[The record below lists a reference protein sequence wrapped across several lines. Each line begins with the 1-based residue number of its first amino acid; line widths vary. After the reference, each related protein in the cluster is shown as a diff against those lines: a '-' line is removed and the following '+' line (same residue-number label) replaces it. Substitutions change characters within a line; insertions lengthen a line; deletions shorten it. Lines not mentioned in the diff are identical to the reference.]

1 MSSTSAFRV
10 KCAGG
15 AAAQVLALM
24 NALYIK
30 KNTGRNFLFDYFP
43 YGTGT
48 YWPFEIVN
56 LLNDSEV
63 GDISKVSRGH
73 EPTTDQPQQGK
84 IVENHPINSQKIS
97 LEKIYSYIRRLKVD
111 EVLLRMRREVPINTS
126 LRNLNSVK
134 GWTKSVSGGFFPL
147 LDEDVFRELDN
158 RFKAAGLNSPF
169 SRLKKDSS
177 DYDLV
182 IHYRI
187 GDKRA
192 KFSNPGVVGDDG
204 VIDPIVFSDLIS
216 KYSLLSNRILIVSDE
231 PKVAQELL
239 KEVGLVTEIPKV
251 KNDIWMD
258 ISLMA
263 TAKIFIG
270 TWSQVSHLA
279 SACVAFHGGQAFIPS
294 STGGKN
300 SIKWRMEGVNFYE
313 PAFLDS
319 SNSIYFH

>member
-48 YWPFEIVN
+48 YWPFEIAN
-56 LLNDSEV
+56 LLSHSEV
-63 GDISKVSRGH
+63 GETSKVSRGH
-73 EPTTDQPQQGK
+73 KAMSDKPQQGK
-84 IVENHPINSQKIS
+84 IVESHPINSQQIS
-97 LEKIYSYIRRLKVD
+97 FEKIYRYIRRLKID
-111 EVLLRMRREVPINTS
+111 EVLLRMRGEIPINTS

-147 LDEDVFRELDN
+147 MDSDVFHELDN
-158 RFKAAGLNSPF
+158 RFKAAGLTSPF
-169 SRLKKDSS
+169 NRLINDSS
-177 DYDLV
+177 EYDLV

-204 VIDPIVFSDLIS
+204 VIDPIVFYDLIS
-216 KYSLLSNRILIVSDE
+216 KYGLLSNRVLVVSDE

-239 KEVGLVTEIPKV
+239 KGVGLFTEIPRI
-251 KNDIWMD
+251 KNDIWTD
-258 ISLMA
+258 IALMA
-263 TAKIFIG
+263 SAKYFIG

-300 SIKWRMEGVNFYE
+300 SIKWRMEGVSFYE
-313 PAFLDS
+313 PIFLDS
-319 SNSIYFH
+319 SNSIYFQ

>member
-1 MSSTSAFRV
+1 MSSDSAFRV

-48 YWPFEIVN
+48 YWPFEIKK
-56 LLNDSEV
+56 LLSDSEI
-63 GDISKVSRGH
+63 GDTSKLSRGH
-73 EPTTDQPQQGK
+73 EPATDQPQQGK
-84 IVENHPINSQKIS
+84 IVQNHPINSQHIS
-97 LEKIYSYIRRLKVD
+97 LEKVYTYIRRFKVD
-111 EVLLRMRREVPINTS
+111 EVLLRIRGEIPINTT
-126 LRNLNSVK
+126 LRNLNDVK
-134 GWTKSVSGGFFPL
+134 NWTKSVSGGFFPI
-147 LDEDVFRELDN
+147 LDADVFHELDS
-158 RFKAAGLNSPF
+158 RFKKAGLNSPF
-169 SRLKKDSS
+169 SRLKTVSS

-192 KFSNPGVVGDDG
+192 KFSNPGVVGGDG
-204 VIDPIVFSDLIS
+204 VIDPIVFSNLIS
-216 KYSLLSNRILIVSDE
+216 KFDLSSDRILVVSDE
-231 PKVAQELL
+231 PNVAQQLL
-239 KEVGLVTEIPKV
+239 NGVGLVTEIPRV

-263 TAKIFIG
+263 SAKVFIG

-279 SACVAFHGGQAFIPS
+279 SACVAFHGGRAFIPS
-294 STGGKN
+294 STGGEN
-300 SIKWRMEGVNFYE
+300 SIKWGVEGVSFYE
-313 PAFLDS
+313 PIFLDS
-319 SNSIYFH
+319 SNSIYFQ

>member
-30 KNTGRNFLFDYFP
+30 KNTGKNFIFDYFP

-63 GDISKVSRGH
+63 GHTSKLSRGH
-73 EPTTDQPQQGK
+73 ELATDQPHQGK
-84 IVENHPINSQKIS
+84 IVQNHPINSQQVS
-97 LEKIYSYIRRLKVD
+97 LEKLYRHIRHFKVD
-111 EVLLRMRREVPINTS
+111 EVLLRMRREIPINTS
-126 LRNLNSVK
+126 LRNLNNVK
-134 GWTKSVSGGFFPL
+134 SWTKSVSGGYFPL
-147 LDEDVFRELDN
+147 LDADVFQELDN
-158 RFKAAGLNSPF
+158 RFKGAGLNSPF
-169 SRLKKDSS
+169 SRLPTGSS

-216 KYSLLSNRILIVSDE
+216 KFKLLPKRILIVSDE
-231 PKVAQELL
+231 PSVAQELL
-239 KEVGLVTEIPKV
+239 KKVGLISEIPSV
-251 KNDIWMD
+251 KNDIWTD

-263 TAKIFIG
+263 NAKIFIG

-279 SACVAFHGGQAFIPS
+279 SACVAFHGGRAFVPS

-300 SIKWRMEGVNFYE
+300 SVKWGIEGVSFYE
-313 PAFLDS
+313 PIFLDS
-319 SNSIYFH
+319 SNSIYFQ